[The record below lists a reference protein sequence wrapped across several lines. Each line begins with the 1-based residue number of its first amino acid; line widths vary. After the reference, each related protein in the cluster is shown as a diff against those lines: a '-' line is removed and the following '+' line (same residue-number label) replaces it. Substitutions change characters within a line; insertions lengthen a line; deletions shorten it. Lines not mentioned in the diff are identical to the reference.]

1 MIENESRGIYWVG
14 QKVCSGF
21 YIRGNEKMQMKL
33 LANSIR
39 LLEAWILN
47 EHNITFVLAKDC
59 SKLPSISKVIV

>member
-1 MIENESRGIYWVG
+1 
-14 QKVCSGF
+14 
-21 YIRGNEKMQMKL
+21 MQMKR